1 MLEVETETRANQV
14 LPQITSLIGF
24 DLGARI
30 IEVVVFDERAEL
42 RSPIIICPCNNLSGQ
57 VRLTS
62 PSAAVKGATGSSA
75 HATQTRRFAGDDERS
90 VWCARFAQS
99 RCLQEFGGA

>member
-1 MLEVETETRANQV
+1 VLEVETETRANQV

-42 RSPIIICPCNNLSGQ
+42 RSPIVICPCNNLSGQ
-57 VRLTS
+57 VRVTLALAHTPS
-62 PSAAVKGATGSSA
+62 DARFSSAAA
-75 HATQTRRFAGDDERS
+75 AG
-90 VWCARFAQS
+90 
-99 RCLQEFGGA
+99 